1 MLSNAAKIMKYAAEK
16 DLSQIDAAVI
26 AEGMKDV
33 SLATPS
39 DFTEGID
46 EAV

>member
-1 MLSNAAKIMKYAAEK
+1 MKYAAEK
-16 DLSQIDAAVI
+16 NVSEIDAAVI
-26 AEGMKDV
+26 AEGMKDI
-33 SLATPS
+33 SLAAPG